1 MSHAVGGFTHAVNV
15 YGINFVF
22 TDESNNDPF
31 CTYYLLL
38 CGTFR
43 LPLTAKI
50 IIKISFNNTQKETH
64 KKKKGRRKGDRSS
77 APAHAQD
84 ELSLPF

>member
-64 KKKKGRRKGDRSS
+64 KKKKKGEEKETE
-77 APAHAQD
+77 AQ
-84 ELSLPF
+84 LRHTLKMN